1 MSRAGVFFGGVRK
14 NYIKKKIITE
24 GKMKKAK
31 KTKAALAVL
40 GTGAFILGAAVT
52 YMKFDCIYACCKRN
66 MRRMKRKLRMC

>member
-1 MSRAGVFFGGVRK
+1 
-14 NYIKKKIITE
+14 
-24 GKMKKAK
+24 MKKSK
-31 KTKAALAVL
+31 KTKAALTVL